1 MAVSAYVQTYR
12 ELEVIGRGSYG
23 VAVLVLHL
31 AEEAKYVAKKILL
44 SGLSEK
50 ELQGSQQ
57 EAQLLRS
64 LDHPNIVKYKESF
77 LNPQELIIV
86 MEYCEVGDL
95 SLQMKK
101 MKKEGTIFT
110 ENEIMNWLVQMCMGL
125 RYVHEKRILHRDIK
139 TSNIYLTS
147 NNNVKLGDFGISKL
161 LDSTNDAA
169 NTVVGTPYYLS
180 PEVCEGRAYSYKSD
194 VWSLGCVLYELCT
207 FKHAFNAD
215 NLLGIVFKIV
225 SGRADPIPARYSMQL
240 KDLIQRMLLKDVN
253 SRPNAGQ
260 VLNDPYVQSF
270 MSSFVETRGTSL
282 LSTRTL
288 TYRRTNT
295 YQIEKESEST
305 AAQRQLSRQPEP
317 PQPRDLAELSLSSS
331 GSTIASV
338 QFSSQ
343 SPYQAAAAHRFNSPS
358 VDDRPIVSSGK
369 YDLSIVETQLEDIDT
384 TEDVVPQNSTE
395 MNKQLEAYR
404 YQLGAD
410 PRGRLE
416 DIKEASNE
424 SGSFDKPILAK
435 DQQRKI
441 ARLRKTCSD
450 MFGEEKFQEVYRTLR
465 RIKESRED
473 DHAVRP
479 RQRLEAL
486 MKSYGKQ
493 YSKLFYSVEELLYT
507 EIGR

>member
-1 MAVSAYVQTYR
+1 MASAYAQTYR

-23 VAVLVLHL
+23 AAVLVVHL
-31 AEEAKYVAKKILL
+31 AEGGKYVAKKILL

-50 ELQGSQQ
+50 ELQGAQQ

-139 TSNIYLTS
+139 TSNIYLTA
-147 NNNVKLGDFGISKL
+147 NNSVKLGDFGISKL

-240 KDLIQRMLLKDVN
+240 KDLIQRMLLKDVS
-253 SRPNAGQ
+253 SRPSTGQ
-260 VLNDPYVQSF
+260 VLNDPYVQNF

-282 LSTRTL
+282 QSTRTL

-295 YQIEKESEST
+295 YQMEKGSEST
-305 AAQRQLSRQPEP
+305 TEAPRSTEIPRPREIPSRPIDP
-317 PQPRDLAELSLSSS
+317 SLSSS

-338 QFSSQ
+338 QFTSH
-343 SPYQAAAAHRFNSPS
+343 SPYQAAAAQRFNSPS
-358 VDDRPIVSSGK
+358 VDDRPIVASGK
-369 YDLSIVETQLEDIDT
+369 YDLSIVETEIEDIET

-404 YQLGAD
+404 YQLGGD

-416 DIKEASNE
+416 DIKEASSE
-424 SGSFDKPILAK
+424 SGSFDKPILAQ

-465 RIKESRED
+465 RLKESRVD
-473 DHAVRP
+473 DRSVRP
-479 RQRLEAL
+479 TQSLEVL
-486 MKSYGKQ
+486 LKSYGKQ
-493 YSKLFYSVEELLYT
+493 YSRLFYSVEELLYT